1 MVVKETIPWQPFAPL
16 YVVTCY
22 HEVTEGYLVASKAGF
37 LSQPFPTASLLP
49 IGPVQAKHTEAAVSL
64 MP

>member
-1 MVVKETIPWQPFAPL
+1 MVVKEPILWQPFAPL

-37 LSQPFPTASLLP
+37 LSQPFPPASLSFYLLAQCKP
-49 IGPVQAKHTEAAVSL
+49 NTQRQL
-64 MP
+64 